1 MRDERIDNRS
11 DGDFNGLA
19 CQRANVGCVSLGGL
33 SGARTRAPGKRRAAG
48 SRSAGHPPR
57 SC

>member
-19 CQRANVGCVSLGGL
+19 CQRANVGYVSLRGL
-33 SGARTRAPGKRRAAG
+33 SGARTRARQAPRRRFA
-48 SRSAGHPPR
+48 
-57 SC
+57 